1 MQVGGPE
8 NFLDLRFK
16 KAPKWD
22 LEGGVKSDYLWYFSL
37 VLKIKKSSS

>member
-16 KAPKWD
+16 KAPN
-22 LEGGVKSDYLWYFSL
+22 GT
-37 VLKIKKSSS
+37 LKAE